1 MKTAP
6 LQSYNQFEIALILD
20 SLRQYIDKVSIPS
33 ARIIFTDYIKVVIH
47 GNQVQLDGMG
57 MEHIFCALMFKA
69 EEMSLQLSEE
79 QSEVVKVKQM
89 AKEIREKRILSSKHF
104 IKHICSKKAFN
115 PQYRNSE

>member
-89 AKEIREKRILSSKHF
+89 AKEIREKRILFQQTFYQTYMLKESFQST
-104 IKHICSKKAFN
+104 I
-115 PQYRNSE
+115 